1 MSLDDIPL
9 LEDDRL
15 LLLWIPAAEDVG
27 RLAARLPQGLLVAM
41 GAEDDVRAGRR
52 ASSQVG
58 NIMFVHGTTDEI
70 PWRDGMFT
78 VIVSADEPT
87 REVHRVLAPGGAI
100 HRVRR

>member
-9 LEDDRL
+9 LNDDRL
-15 LLLWIPAAEDVG
+15 LLLWIPAAEDVA
-27 RLAARLPQGLLVAM
+27 RLAARLQQGLLVAM
-41 GAEDDVRAGRR
+41 GTEYEVRAGRR
-52 ASSQVG
+52 ASYQVD
-58 NIMFVHGTTDEI
+58 NVMFVHGTADEI

-78 VIVSADEPT
+78 VIASADEPT